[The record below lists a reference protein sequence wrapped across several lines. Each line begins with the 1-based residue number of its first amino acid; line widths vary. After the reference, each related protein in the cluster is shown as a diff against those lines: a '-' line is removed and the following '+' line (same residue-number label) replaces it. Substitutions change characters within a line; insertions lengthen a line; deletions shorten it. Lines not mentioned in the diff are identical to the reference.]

1 AVRLINT
8 TSAIPLR
15 ISKSA
20 FENIIQTIEDSL
32 ASIATGKL
40 FIQKST
46 PLKAKLTKENF
57 RLSVGKIKP
66 EYQSLAQL
74 VQSIPTSKS
83 GGSGVRTPQRPLFSR
98 LGNFLPTRRTS
109 DLAVRLINTTSAI
122 PLRIS
127 KSAFENIIQ
136 IIEDSLAS
144 IATGK

>member
-1 AVRLINT
+1 MARAEVAVLDGPDFRAADLRPEVRDFYEHTVTFFTAVRLINT

-66 EYQSLAQL
+66 E
-74 VQSIPTSKS
+74 
-83 GGSGVRTPQRPLFSR
+83 
-98 LGNFLPTRRTS
+98 
-109 DLAVRLINTTSAI
+109 
-122 PLRIS
+122 
-127 KSAFENIIQ
+127 
-136 IIEDSLAS
+136 
-144 IATGK
+144 